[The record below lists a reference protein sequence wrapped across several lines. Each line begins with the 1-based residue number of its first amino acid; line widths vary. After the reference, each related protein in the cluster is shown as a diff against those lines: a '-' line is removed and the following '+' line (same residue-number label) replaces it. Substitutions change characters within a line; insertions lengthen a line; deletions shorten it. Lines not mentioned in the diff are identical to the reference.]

1 MRRDVLDLWPSA
13 PIAGASSK
21 RWVRLTAPDGRFV
34 YIQRYAWDDQ
44 SRPDYLLVIQ
54 SGDAPAE
61 QRRFGSLPDA
71 VAAARAAI
79 EQPVRA

>member
-1 MRRDVLDLWPSA
+1 MRKDVLALWPSA

-21 RWVRLTAPDGRFV
+21 RWVRLSAPDRRFV

-54 SGDAPAE
+54 AGDAPAE
-61 QRRFGSLPDA
+61 QRRFGSLAEA
-71 VAAARAAI
+71 VAAARMAI
-79 EQPVRA
+79 ERSVHA